1 MSDVDPLSPL
11 RRSRRPLRAPF
22 MLTPLIDVLFLLLI
36 FFMLT
41 SQTSPFAMLIVST
54 AGRVVEEPAAADGA
68 GAMPQLLVQVENGR
82 VAINGVAVAPA
93 NLSDALADYATTS
106 PVVVLL
112 GRSASVQDAVG
123 ILEVLT
129 VTGFSSVQVASRGGS

>member
-1 MSDVDPLSPL
+1 MSEADPLSVL
-11 RRSRRPLRAPF
+11 GRSRRPLRAPF

-41 SQTSPFAMLIVST
+41 SQTSPFAMLTVST
-54 AGRVVEEPAAADGA
+54 AGRVVEEPVASEGA
-68 GAMPQLLVQVENGR
+68 GAMPQLLVQVDNGR
-82 VAINGVAVAPA
+82 VAINGVAVATPD
-93 NLSDALADYATTS
+93 LVDALAEYPAAS

-112 GRSASVQDAVG
+112 GRSANVQDAVG
-123 ILEVLT
+123 ILEMLT